1 MGLMNKKI
9 APKKPAK
16 KMAPKPIKKQIV
28 EQTVEPIE
36 QQIEQPMVEQSTE
49 PIQEDKQI
57 DNTETKTDV
66 NAEEKIDFI
75 DGENLKTEEKSETEV
90 TPVNDLKTVSEVEV
104 EVEIETK
111 TKKSKKKTSQKKNK
125 TDNDS
130 SERIT
135 DIKEAEEYLSDV
147 INFTSKEWEE
157 EKEELSNMMKTLTI
171 LATLNPDELK
181 KLLSDMSNAYTTI
194 KERLVDV
201 ERTHKS
207 LQKQIKDIR
216 TLNSIGSNTLER
228 NLNAQKAVMFFKKNK
243 DDEKSVDL
251 EQYDLVQQDKID
263 FYRSCIDTMSYNRQL
278 LITFA
283 SAFKIEI
290 NNY

>member
-9 APKKPAK
+9 TPKKPAK
-16 KMAPKPIKKQIV
+16 KIAPKPIKKQIV
-28 EQTVEPIE
+28 EPIE
-36 QQIEQPMVEQSTE
+36 QQIEEPTQQPMVEQCTE

-57 DNTETKTDV
+57 ENTETKTDV
-66 NAEEKIDFI
+66 NAEEKIDFVN
-75 DGENLKTEEKSETEV
+75 GENLETEEKSETET
-90 TPVNDLKTVSEVEV
+90 TPVNELKTVSEVEV
-104 EVEIETK
+104 ETK